1 MAIRQFCLQR
11 CSLLLLHLGQINDDD
26 DDELIAI
33 SVIIIIMNNNNTFV
47 ERHSAVASE
56 ALAEQVS

>member
-1 MAIRQFCLQR
+1 MPAALF
-11 CSLLLLHLGQINDDD
+11 NNNN
-26 DDELIAI
+26 
-33 SVIIIIMNNNNTFV
+33 NNNNTFV